1 MFIQG
6 SAGSAGGRRLCAPV
20 QGRRANNFGG
30 CLDAR
35 RWTSPLCAGVSRGI
49 CLGYCDSD
57 PQTTAPSDREMNWLS
72 RQILS
77 ARLLSR
83 REVLAVLGTTVAAA
97 TFAWRRGEVDS
108 RHSNGANQARSAAFA
123 AAIPACVV
131 RPEQTEG
138 PYFIDER
145 LNRSDIRVDPSDQS
159 VKTGVPLRLA
169 LQISR
174 IDNSFCKPLGGAV
187 VDIWHCDALGAY
199 SDVRDVNAGFDTRG
213 KKFLRGYQVTNS
225 NGIAEFLTIYPGWY
239 EGRAVHI
246 HFKIRTDPA
255 SRSAHEFVSQ
265 LYFDETVTDK
275 VHRHPPYNAKRY
287 RTTSND
293 ADFIFRRGGK
303 QLMLALSNEA
313 QGYSGK
319 FDIGLQMA

>member
-1 MFIQG
+1 VREIL
-6 SAGSAGGRRLCAPV
+6 RHKKLPV
-20 QGRRANNFGG
+20 FGEFPRNTHIAAISLG
-30 CLDAR
+30 
-35 RWTSPLCAGVSRGI
+35 T
-49 CLGYCDSD
+49 CLGYCEQRSLTNGRSEV
-57 PQTTAPSDREMNWLS
+57 PNLNRSLS
-72 RQILS
+72 KHILS
-77 ARLLSR
+77 ACALSR
-83 REVLAVLGTTVAAA
+83 RELLAVFGTAAAAA
-97 TFAWRRGEVDS
+97 TFGWRGGVADVAR
-108 RHSNGANQARSAAFA
+108 SNGETSSAVA

-159 VKTGVPLRLA
+159 VKAGMPLRLA
-169 LQISR
+169 FQISR
-174 IDNSFCKPLGGAV
+174 IGNSSCKPLSGAV
-187 VDIWHCDALGAY
+187 VDIWHCDALGVY
-199 SDVRDVNAGFDTRG
+199 SDVRDINAGFDTRG
-213 KKFLRGYQVTNS
+213 KKFVRGYQVTNS
-225 NGIAEFLTIYPGWY
+225 NGIVEFLTVYPGWY

-303 QLMLALSNEA
+303 QLMLALRNEA

>member
-1 MFIQG
+1 
-6 SAGSAGGRRLCAPV
+6 
-20 QGRRANNFGG
+20 
-30 CLDAR
+30 
-35 RWTSPLCAGVSRGI
+35 
-49 CLGYCDSD
+49 
-57 PQTTAPSDREMNWLS
+57 MNRWLS
-72 RQILS
+72 EQILS
-77 ARLLSR
+77 ARPLGR
-83 REVLAVLGTTVAAA
+83 RQVLAVLGTTVATA
-97 TFAWRRGEVDS
+97 TFGWEPGDVRS
-108 RHSNGANQARSAAFA
+108 RHANDRDQQRSGAFA
-123 AAIPACVV
+123 AAVPGCVV

-145 LNRSDIRVDPSDQS
+145 LDRSDIRVDPSDQS
-159 VKTGVPLRLA
+159 VKAGMPLRLA
-169 LQISR
+169 FQISR
-174 IDNSFCKPLGGAV
+174 IGNSSCKPLSGAV
-187 VDIWHCDALGAY
+187 VYIWHCDALGVY
-199 SDVRDVNAGFDTRG
+199 SDVRDINAGFDTRG

-225 NGIAEFLTIYPGWY
+225 NGIVEFLTVYPGWY

-275 VHRHPPYNAKRY
+275 VHGQPPYNTKRY

-303 QLMLALSNEA
+303 QLMLALRNEA

-319 FDIGLQMA
+319 FDIGLRMA